1 MASAPVPVGMV
12 SYASAQR
19 DATGSWCSAIFPDAR
34 YMGSQISGSAQ
45 QPSYFNLD
53 FIYDQIPNVLLPFD
67 YDAFAAFPGE
77 VVAVVTNMETGKPE
91 YLPLPRRDRRSTL
104 LRATSRCLPVSADLL
119 RRKALYGWRYYRSD
133 PRGPC
138 PGGRLR

>member
-1 MASAPVPVGMV
+1 MKVGMIFEGGACRSAFTAGVTEAFLEHHIQGDYLIGVSAGACYMV

-19 DATGSWCSAIFPDAR
+19 GRNRELVLRYIPDAR
-34 YMGSQISGSAQ
+34 YMGAKYLAQ
-45 QPSYFNLD
+45 RSNRSYFNLD

-91 YLPLPRRDRRSTL
+91 YLPLPR
-104 LRATSRCLPVSADLL
+104 
-119 RRKALYGWRYYRSD
+119 
-133 PRGPC
+133 
-138 PGGRLR
+138 

>member
-1 MASAPVPVGMV
+1 MASAPVPVTWCLTPAPRGTQPGAGAPLY
-12 SYASAQR
+12 SRCTLYGAKYLAQR
-19 DATGSWCSAIFPDAR
+19 SNR
-34 YMGSQISGSAQ
+34 
-45 QPSYFNLD
+45 SYFNLD

-91 YLPLPRRDRRSTL
+91 YLPLPRKDRRSTL
-104 LRATSRCLPVSADLL
+104 LRATCALPFLFPPIS
-119 RRKALYGWRYYRSD
+119 YGGKRIWMAVLPIRS
-133 PRGPC
+133 RGPC